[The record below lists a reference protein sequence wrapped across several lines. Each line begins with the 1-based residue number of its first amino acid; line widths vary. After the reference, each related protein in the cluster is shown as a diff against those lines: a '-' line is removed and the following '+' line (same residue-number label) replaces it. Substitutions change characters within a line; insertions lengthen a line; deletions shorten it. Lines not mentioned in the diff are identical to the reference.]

1 MNSLPTVFTAATT
14 HGAGRGKRIG
24 TPTINI
30 KLEDVP
36 DGILRGIYACY
47 ATIEAKKYPAV
58 AHFGPRPVFKDSE
71 TFEIHLLDTRIE
83 NFPEKLTIEL
93 IKYLRNVQDFV
104 STEALLEAIQKDI
117 LEAKS
122 ILKSL

>member
-24 TPTINI
+24 TPTINLF
-30 KLEDVP
+30 LEDVP
-36 DGILRGIYACY
+36 KGILHGIYACY
-47 ATIEAKKYPAV
+47 VNIEGKKYPAV
-58 AHFGPRPVFKDSE
+58 AHYGPRPVFQDTE
-71 TFEIHLLDTRIE
+71 TFEVHLLDTHIE
-83 NFPEKLTIEL
+83 HFPEKLTVEL
-93 IKYLRNVQDFV
+93 IKYLRDVQDFG